1 MNQKFFGA
9 TITKLRKRNRMTQAA
24 LAKSLNVSDKAI
36 SKWETGLGY
45 PEITLL
51 PRIAAVF
58 GVTIDYLITGE
69 RRGITVAGN
78 IVIDNHKKLDGG
90 PDKGG
95 LNYILSMS
103 RVVSGCAVNV
113 AVNLAKLD
121 PSEPISVAGCV
132 GDDEN
137 GRYALAQMQRY
148 NVDTGRVKITDRAPT
163 GFSDIMSYASGKQ
176 VVFHGRGANAMFSP
190 EDIDIMRLGCGILHI
205 GAVILQLWFERP
217 DPEYGTLFARLLHDV
232 QEIGIRTSVAMILG
246 DIAKSWDKIMPA
258 LQYCNFL
265 IINESSCKKIWD
277 IELRDK
283 SGKPNIPGI
292 REVMQRLLDVGV
304 REKVLL
310 HSADI
315 SFCLNRDGALTVVP
329 ALAVPKEAVKSS
341 VGAGDAFCAGSLFA
355 IDHRYSDKEILEF
368 ASGVSAN
375 SMIYEDALNSNWTK
389 QDILSVMDRYTRYP
403 ILQE

>member
-78 IVIDNHKKLDGG
+78 IVIDNQKKLDGG
-90 PDKGG
+90 PDKDG

-103 RVVSGCAVNV
+103 KVVSGCAANV
-113 AVNLAKLD
+113 TVNLAKLD
-121 PSEPISVAGCV
+121 PSVPISVAGCV

-137 GRYALAQMQRY
+137 GRYAISQMQRY
-148 NVDTGRVKITDRAPT
+148 NVDTGRVKVTDQVPT
-163 GFSDIMSYASGKQ
+163 GFSDIMSYTSGKQ
-176 VVFHGRGANAMFSP
+176 AVFHGRGANAFFYP

-205 GAVILQLWFERP
+205 GAVILQLWFDKP
-217 DPEYGTLFARLLHDV
+217 DPEYGTLLARFLHDV
-232 QEIGIRTSVAMILG
+232 QQIGIRTSVAIILS
-246 DIAKSWDKIMPA
+246 DIAKSSDRILPA
-258 LQYCNFL
+258 LQYCNIL
-265 IINESSCKKIWD
+265 IINENGCKRIWD
-277 IELRDK
+277 IDLRHK
-283 SGKPNIPGI
+283 NGKPNIPGI
-292 REVMQRLLDVGV
+292 REAMKRLMAAGV
-304 REKVLL
+304 KEKVLI
-310 HSADI
+310 HCEEA
-315 SFCLNRDGALTVVP
+315 SFCLNQDGVFTVVP
-329 ALAVPKEAVKSS
+329 ALAVPKDKVKSRVS
-341 VGAGDAFCAGSLFA
+341 AGDAFCAGSLFA
-355 IDHRYSDKEILEF
+355 IDHRYGDREILEF

-375 SMIYEDALNSNWTK
+375 SMIYEDALNSHWTK
-389 QDILSVMDRYTRYP
+389 QDVLAVMEQYP
-403 ILQE
+403 RCPMPKE